1 MEQHLFIYLY
11 SFWIYIWFLFYYFNL
26 IDFSP
31 YHALLLCIIT
41 DLYKL
46 ILIIKN
52 KYYTIHNK
60 FITISRLFFII
71 NMHYIP
77 FLLID
82 YDITLKNIY
91 FNIFLGISYLI
102 FLKINNIKIKDVY
115 DLKNFKNKNFNE
127 YIELRFN
134 NKYIYLITCILFLFI
149 LFKMTKK

>member
-1 MEQHLFIYLY
+1 MDQHLFIYLY
-11 SFWIYIWFLFYYFNL
+11 SFWIYVWFLFYYFNF

-31 YHALLLCIIT
+31 YLAFLLCIIT
-41 DLYKL
+41 DLYKI

-52 KYYTIHNK
+52 RYYIIDNK
-60 FITISRLFFII
+60 LITISRLFFII

-82 YDITLKNIY
+82 YDINLKNIY
-91 FNIFLGISYLI
+91 FNIFLGICYLT

-127 YIELRFN
+127 YIQLRFN
-134 NKYIYLITCILFLFI
+134 NKYIYLISCILFLFI
-149 LFKMTKK
+149 LFKIVKK